1 MGQRPAGYYGGDVRL
16 FIVLLLATV
25 VCAVAPAA
33 TAPTLAGRVTVAS
46 GEPQCSPKG
55 CGSPLAPT
63 TLRFT
68 RNGHVRTVKTGP
80 GGTFRAWLPAGA
92 YRVSTGLD
100 GAAISP
106 VRVTVRA
113 GVTRRV
119 TFVLRLN
126 AA

>member
-1 MGQRPAGYYGGDVRL
+1 VRP
-16 FIVLLLATV
+16 FIVLLITTV
-25 VCAVAPAA
+25 ACAAAPAA
-33 TAPTLAGRVTVAS
+33 TAPTLAGRVTVAA

-55 CGSPLAPT
+55 CGAPLAPV

-68 RNGHVRTVKTGP
+68 RNGRVRTVKTVA
-80 GGTFRAWLPAGA
+80 GGAYRAWLPAGT
-92 YRVSTGLD
+92 YRVSTGPD

-106 VRVTVRA
+106 AQVTVRG

>member
-1 MGQRPAGYYGGDVRL
+1 MTCGSL
-16 FIVLLLATV
+16 IVLLFATV
-25 VCAVAPAA
+25 ACAAAPAA

-46 GEPQCSPKG
+46 AEPQCSPKG
-55 CGSPLAPT
+55 CSAPLAPV

-68 RNGHVRTVKTGP
+68 RNGHVRTVKTGAERRLPRLAARGHLPRLDRP
-80 GGTFRAWLPAGA
+80 GRSGDQPGC
-92 YRVSTGLD
+92 G
-100 GAAISP
+100 SP
-106 VRVTVRA
+106 CER

>member
-1 MGQRPAGYYGGDVRL
+1 MRL

-25 VCAVAPAA
+25 ACAAAPAA
-33 TAPTLAGRVTVAS
+33 TAPTLAGRVTVAAS
-46 GEPQCSPKG
+46 EPQCSPKG
-55 CGSPLAPT
+55 CGAPLAPT

-68 RNGHVRTVKTGP
+68 RSGHLRTVKTGP
-80 GGTFRAWLPAGA
+80 DGTFRAWLPAGT
-92 YRVSTGLD
+92 YRVSTSVD

-106 VRVTVRA
+106 VRVTVRS
-113 GVTRRV
+113 GITRRV

>member
-1 MGQRPAGYYGGDVRL
+1 ML
-16 FIVLLLATV
+16 T
-25 VCAVAPAA
+25 
-33 TAPTLAGRVTVAS
+33 
-46 GEPQCSPKG
+46 KG
-55 CGSPLAPT
+55 CGAPLAPV

-68 RNGHVRTVKTGP
+68 RDGHVRTIKTVADGAY
-80 GGTFRAWLPAGA
+80 RAWLPPGI

-113 GVTRRV
+113 GVARRV

>member
-1 MGQRPAGYYGGDVRL
+1 MDM
-16 FIVLLLATV
+16 
-25 VCAVAPAA
+25 
-33 TAPTLAGRVTVAS
+33 S
-46 GEPQCSPKG
+46 G
-55 CGSPLAPT
+55 
-63 TLRFT
+63 
-68 RNGHVRTVKTGP
+68 TVKTVA
-80 GGTFRAWLPAGA
+80 GGAYRAWLPAGT

-106 VRVTVRA
+106 ARVTVRA